1 MLELIEKCIQQSI
14 KEIMLK
20 SHKDLIIFWV
30 REHGKRVNRPCLKR
44 EVDAE
49 SEIKLIIEEDG
60 VPCPTVIKNKRQCHE
75 DNGLAFEMFGSDID
89 KKRGL
94 GAFV

>member
-1 MLELIEKCIQQSI
+1 MYSNLDVFIVGVDRKCIQQSI

-20 SHKDLIIFWV
+20 IHKDLIIFWL
-30 REHGKRVNRPCLKR
+30 REHGKRANRPCLKR

-60 VPCPTVIKNKRQCHE
+60 VPCPTVIKKSVNSMKMM
-75 DNGLAFEMFGSDID
+75 D
-89 KKRGL
+89 
-94 GAFV
+94 